1 MIADRPAVPL
11 CQGEGM
17 RSAEMLVWM
26 GDFNYRV
33 DMEYD
38 PAVRAVQRLA
48 AGDREALTAM
58 LKKVRPPSR
67 GTSCRLGQMPHA
79 PPWRIILL
87 LLPLP
92 LLMFF

>member
-1 MIADRPAVPL
+1 
-11 CQGEGM
+11 M

-48 AGDREALTAM
+48 AGDREALAAM
-58 LKKVRPPSR
+58 LNKVRLPPGVQTADCNKASPAAT
-67 GTSCRLGQMPHA
+67 GDCSS
-79 PPWRIILL
+79 LL
-87 LLPLP
+87 LVIKYR
-92 LLMFF
+92 